1 VHRRRSRSGAAP
13 RGAATGDG
21 IGKDA
26 ATYRYCPVYELPADL
41 RKAAR

>member
-1 VHRRRSRSGAAP
+1 VERQQVTVADAL
-13 RGAATGDG
+13 TFKQT